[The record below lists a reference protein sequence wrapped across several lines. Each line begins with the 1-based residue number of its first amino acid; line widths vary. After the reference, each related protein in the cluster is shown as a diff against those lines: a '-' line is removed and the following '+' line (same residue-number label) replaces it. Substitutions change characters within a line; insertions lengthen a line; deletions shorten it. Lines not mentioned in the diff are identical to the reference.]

1 MLKDLVILFNLGGRK
16 LICKGVGLS
25 LLLKNWLILEI
36 GLREWART
44 NFDSINLHKLDI
56 LHEIKNLDAVKET
69 CNFTES
75 EHNKD
80 YELRQTMRNIL
91 IQKEVYWHQCTSL
104 TWLKEGDSNTKF
116 FHIVANVGMTKTS
129 CPTLYITNPP
139 LKRQEKLERPSLLYS
154 DHNLDRKAPHISDL
168 IVIGC

>member
-1 MLKDLVILFNLGGRK
+1 M
-16 LICKGVGLS
+16 GLS

-56 LHEIKNLDAVKET
+56 LHEIKNLDDVKET
-69 CNFTES
+69 CNFIES

-116 FHIVANVGMTKTS
+116 FHIVANVRHDRNFIS
-129 CPTLYITNPP
+129 HII
-139 LKRQEKLERPSLLYS
+139 
-154 DHNLDRKAPHISDL
+154 HNQSTIEETREIRKAFTSLFRSQYGSKSSTRFRFNCDRLLINKARVDL
-168 IVIGC
+168 IAPVALFT